1 MLKQKNM
8 KYGAAGLF
16 FFFGLLFFVLIVRFL
31 YIQITGVAGGEVLAA
46 KIEKKYEKEQV
57 IEAKRGSILDT
68 NGEVIAEDT
77 SSYTMRAV
85 LSSSVTSNKKKPEHV
100 VDPAET
106 AKQLAKYID
115 MKESD
120 IYETFDKKRCISSG
134 IW

>member
-1 MLKQKNM
+1 MKQKNM

-16 FFFGLLFFVLIVRFL
+16 FFFSLLFFVLIVRFL
-31 YIQITGVAGGEVLAA
+31 YIEITGVAGGEVLAA

-85 LSSSVTSNKKKPEHV
+85 LE
-100 VDPAET
+100 
-106 AKQLAKYID
+106 
-115 MKESD
+115 
-120 IYETFDKKRCISSG
+120 
-134 IW
+134 